1 MQGISLSELYK
12 VISNSHDAEFSYNGA
27 TYVLQT
33 EVDEDDSS
41 LVIWDCTP
49 NASKCLARY
58 KIPDQNTIPKSVI
71 DKILND
77 KCFNGKSFME
87 IEQDIVVDVIY

>member
-1 MQGISLSELYK
+1 MQGISLSELYE
-12 VISNSHDAEFSYNGA
+12 VISNSHDAEFTYNGT

-33 EVDEDDSS
+33 ELDENNSF

-49 NASKCLARY
+49 SAPKCIARY
-58 KIPDQNTIPKSVI
+58 SIPDQNLIPKSVI

-77 KCFNGKSFME
+77 KCFNGKSFLE
-87 IEQDIVVDVIY
+87 IEHDVIVDIIY